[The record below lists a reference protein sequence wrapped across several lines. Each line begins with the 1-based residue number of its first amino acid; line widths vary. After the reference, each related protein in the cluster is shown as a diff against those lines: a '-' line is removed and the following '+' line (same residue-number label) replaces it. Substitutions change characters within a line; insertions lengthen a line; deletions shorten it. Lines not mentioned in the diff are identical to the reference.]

1 MLDTSLHSK
10 EGTRYRYDHP
20 RMYPDVMND
29 MFLSSK
35 DLGPGDYIGG
45 YDLRLTDGASLDDRA
60 VARDGKYVLFVFGS
74 LTCPVTESAAEGLRL
89 LSGIYKARVR
99 FVMVNVREA
108 HPGRKLPQPKTFD
121 SKMEHAIALKRHH
134 GFDFDVA
141 CDDIDGSFHR
151 RFGARPNSAYM
162 VDPHGKILFLAQW
175 ANETSAIDDAISAV
189 LIGKGPKNPK
199 ITNTFHAMTQMVG
212 FMRPVMR
219 AAGRGATIDTWKV
232 APPLGILMML
242 ERFFFFLRPKN
253 RGLPSMVLMMGLM
266 AAAILASRYT

>member
-1 MLDTSLHSK
+1 MLDNSPHSK
-10 EGTRYRYDHP
+10 DGTRYRYDHP

-35 DLGPGDYIGG
+35 DLGPGDYVGG
-45 YDLRLTDGASLDDRA
+45 FDLRLTDQSNLNDRS
-60 VARDGKYVLFVFGS
+60 VAIDGKYVLFVFGS
-74 LTCPVTESAAEGLRL
+74 LTCPVTESAAEGLKL
-89 LSGIYKARVR
+89 LNSVYKARVR

-162 VDPHGKILFLAQW
+162 IDPHGKILFLAQW
-175 ANETSAIDDAISAV
+175 ANETSAIDHAIKAVVSGSA
-189 LIGKGPKNPK
+189 PKKPV

-212 FMRPVMR
+212 YMKPVMK

-232 APPLGILMML
+232 APPLGFLML
-242 ERFFFFLRPKN
+242 LQNFFWFLRPN
-253 RGLPSMVLMMGLM
+253 SRGLPSMVLMMGLI
-266 AAAILASRYT
+266 AAAVVLARST